1 MKHWLVCFPLF
12 FGAITGFAQT
22 DSVIITGQI
31 RHLTARL
38 YRESPTIIV
47 SRNNILQ
54 PDRELARPAPLG
66 VDGSFRVALPLIY
79 PQEELYFSFSRIS
92 TPFLAAPGRL
102 TIELDA
108 DSLFV
113 AAVPF
118 RFGGVN
124 AQVNQQFARFQA
136 FEATQEKLTG
146 KQLTRQTQAKT
157 DEVAFTF
164 LTDTYRKPFA
174 AFSRQETV
182 FPLVQQWATSR
193 IRYNAA
199 AFLYDK
205 ARFENHDLSD
215 LLTDQLRP
223 ANDPMLTAARAVA
236 MGQFGE
242 YVMQRVGAAELMPG
256 KTTGLTIRTM
266 ATILARYTPN
276 LTAAERSRL
285 QGFAAT
291 NAARN
296 ADLRFF
302 QQLVTRNP
310 DTLNRITSYAN
321 LIQQAAANY
330 DSLSVQYAT
339 AYWLAKS
346 LPGLT
351 LDFAGLLYGYV
362 RPLVPEKRL
371 GQSLDELYSLEI
383 KDSTRIKTALAR
395 LPGTGLPA
403 NAVELTEG
411 VFYTQRPAADGADLF
426 EKLLTNLRGRV
437 VYVLTYDPTD
447 EAGRQAALNVQRL
460 GDVFRARDMA
470 VLYLNAPEAGAAA
483 FREFS
488 VKHKLTGDH
497 LFLTTSQ
504 WDTVLPKLR
513 PTELPAAF
521 IIERTGKINTRN
533 APLPNKLPEVR
544 ALIQKLL

>member
-1 MKHWLVCFPLF
+1 MRHWLAFLPLF
-12 FGAITGFAQT
+12 FCSTVGLAQT
-22 DSVIITGQI
+22 DSVVITGQV

-38 YRESPTIIV
+38 YRESPTVVV

-54 PDRELARPAPLG
+54 PNRELARLAPLG

-79 PQEELYFSFSRIS
+79 PQEELYFSFNRIS
-92 TPFLAAPGRL
+92 TPFLAAPGTL
-102 TIELDA
+102 TIQLDA

-118 RFGGVN
+118 QFGGVN

-136 FEATQEKLTG
+136 YEFTQEKPTG
-146 KQLTRQTQAKT
+146 KQLTRQTQGKT

-174 AFSRQETV
+174 AFSRREAV

-205 ARFENHDLSD
+205 ARFEDYNLPDM
-215 LLTDQLRP
+215 LTDQLRP
-223 ANDPMLTAARAVA
+223 TNDPMLTAARAVA

-242 YVMQRVGAAELMPG
+242 SVVQRIGAAEAVPG

-266 ATILARYTPN
+266 ATILARYSPG
-276 LTAAERSRL
+276 LTDAEQSRL
-285 QGFAAT
+285 RGFVAA

-302 QQLVTRNP
+302 QQLVARNP
-310 DTLNRITSYAN
+310 DTLNRITNYAN
-321 LIQQAAANY
+321 LIQQAAMSY

-339 AYWLAKS
+339 AHWLAKS

-351 LDFAGLLYGYV
+351 LDFAGLLYGYA
-362 RPLVPEKRL
+362 RPLVQEKRL
-371 GQSLDELYSLEI
+371 VQSLDELYSLET
-383 KDSTRIKTALAR
+383 KDSTRIRTALAR
-395 LPGTGLPA
+395 LPGPGLPA

-411 VFYTQRPAADGADLF
+411 VFYTQNPTADGADLF
-426 EKLLTNLRGRV
+426 EKLLTNLRGKV
-437 VYVLTYDPTD
+437 VYVLAYDPTD
-447 EAGRQAALNVQRL
+447 EAGRQAALNAQRL
-460 GDVFRARDMA
+460 GDVFRARDMV
-470 VLYLNAPEAGAAA
+470 VLYLNAPEANAPA
-483 FREFS
+483 FREFA

-497 LFLTTSQ
+497 LFLTASQ

-513 PTELPAAF
+513 PTDLPAAF
-521 IIERTGKINTRN
+521 VTERTGKINTRN
-533 APLPNKLPEVR
+533 APLPDKLPEVR